1 MPWSILLFVFSDITL
16 NGALGNVVD
25 NAFFASLS
33 QLKALWQNEVDIV
46 QMLRNVVDKCENPPT
61 SVTMYDHSN
70 TQ

>member
-33 QLKALWQNEVDIV
+33 QLKALWQNEVDLV
-46 QMLRNVVDKCENPPT
+46 QILRNVVDKCENPPT
-61 SVTMYDHSN
+61 SVTM
-70 TQ
+70 